1 MANIKVRA
9 RAVDMLGRQQIAGIP
24 TAIHELFKNAHD
36 AYAERIEVDY
46 FRRTRVLVIRDDGYG
61 MSRDDVENRWLTLGT
76 ESRVGANRPDSI
88 EDWTGPHN
96 LPRRSIM
103 GEKGIGRLAIA
114 AIAPITLMLTRAAR
128 PDGLH
133 DIVVALVHWGVFEQP
148 GLDISQIIVP
158 INEFPADTL
167 PTRKDVKRLA
177 REVRKNI
184 ESLQDELNEN
194 EYIRLLEKLEKV
206 ESISPEI
213 IDGTLRNFLKKEEKP
228 LSLKDDGGC
237 GTHFI
242 MLPTAPELNDD
253 IDGGTDKDA
262 SQLLRHLLGFSNT
275 ITGETPIIK
284 AEFRDHHLD
293 EYPEELIGP
302 GNFWLPDEYEKA
314 DHHFTG
320 TFDEFGQFTGTV
332 RVFGEEKPFVCNWAE
347 GRGRSTKCGPFTIDF
362 AAFQG
367 IWRESTLTKEDH
379 KIFMEKLYRIG
390 GLYIYRDNIRVLP
403 YGNSD
408 LDFLD
413 IEKRRTF
420 SAQDW
425 FFSYR
430 RLFGY
435 VGISHDQNRKLHEKA
450 GREGFRKNQAYRD
463 FRAVLINFFQRL
475 AFEFFRPDAPQSET
489 YWDKKVAYTQESKLL
504 DKQEKKAD
512 NRRKEFKKLLKLF
525 FDSYEGEVFE
535 KQAQDILQL
544 TKDKLLS
551 LSSLTDNSDLAV
563 GVRDLESE
571 IFKLLE
577 ALESAISITK
587 PRGLALNKTLEKD
600 WAAYQ
605 KTLQKVRE
613 KIVAPLKSE
622 ISTLI
627 RKTTESRISAS
638 QRREAVLGLL
648 ESQKDTL
655 LKELSSMRNEAYAAS
670 KNMQMTLKSVIREEF
685 SLFREE
691 VETMLLEFT
700 RKSAKDAGNIDDA
713 KEIVEKRIR
722 EIHERETSLLDSV
735 KRQMEDFAEAIIVRE
750 TVDDRV
756 GALEQKS
763 QRLEEQV
770 DFYSDFA
777 QMGMSVGILQHEFEK
792 AAKGLR
798 SAIRD
803 IKPWADGTPQLK
815 VIYARLRKSFD
826 HIDGYLKVIDPL
838 GRRVL
843 RKKVA
848 ISGDEIRVYL
858 MRVFRAELE
867 SNGISLNATDDFLS
881 RKVKCHSSAV
891 LGAFVN
897 VVDNAIYWV
906 ANGAK
911 GEKIISLDVDTE
923 GFTISNTGAGI
934 EERLRERIFDFGETS
949 KPGGR
954 GMGLAVSRDSM
965 RREGFE
971 LELIRS
977 GTNVNPVFRIKTKPK
992 GGEAE
997 KNAR

>member
-24 TAIHELFKNAHD
+24 TAIHELFKNSHD

-61 MSRDDVENRWLTLGT
+61 MSRNDVENRWLTLGT

-88 EDWTGPHN
+88 EDWAGPHN

-128 PDGLH
+128 PDSLH

-158 INEFPADTL
+158 INEIPADTL
-167 PTRKDVKRLA
+167 PTRQDVKRLA
-177 REVRKNI
+177 QEVRKNI

-194 EYIRLLEKLEKV
+194 EYIRLLEELEKV

-213 IDGTLRNFLKKEEKP
+213 MDRTLRNFLKKGEKP

-253 IDGGTDKDA
+253 IDGGTDKGA
-262 SQLLRHLLGFSNT
+262 SPLQRYLLGFSNT
-275 ITGETPIIK
+275 MTGEEPIVK

-320 TFDEFGQFTGTV
+320 TFDEFGQFAGTV

-347 GRGRSTKCGPFTIDF
+347 GRGRSTKCGSFTIDF
-362 AAFQG
+362 ATFQG
-367 IWRESTLTKEDH
+367 TWRESTLTKEDH

-390 GLYIYRDNIRVLP
+390 GLYIYRDNIRILP
-403 YGNSD
+403 YGHSD
-408 LDFLD
+408 YDFLD

-435 VGISHDQNRKLHEKA
+435 VGISHDQNSTLHEKA
-450 GREGFRKNQAYRD
+450 GREGFRQNQAYRD
-463 FRAVLINFFQRL
+463 FRAVLINFLQRL

-489 YWDKKVAYTQESKLL
+489 YWDKKVAYTQESILL
-504 DKQEKKAD
+504 DKQQKKAD
-512 NRRKEFKKLLKLF
+512 SRRKEFKKLLKLF
-525 FDSYEGEVFE
+525 FDRYEGEVFE
-535 KQAQDILQL
+535 KQAQAILQL

-571 IFKLLE
+571 IFKLLA
-577 ALESAISITK
+577 ALESAIGITK

-613 KIVAPLKSE
+613 EIVAPLKSE

-627 RKTTESRISAS
+627 RETTESRISAS
-638 QRREAVLGLL
+638 QRREVALGLL
-648 ESQKDTL
+648 ESQKNTL
-655 LKELSSMRNEAYAAS
+655 VKELSSMRNEAYAAS
-670 KNMQMTLKSVIREEF
+670 KNMQTTLKSVIREEF

-700 RKSAKDAGNIDDA
+700 RESAKDAGNIDDA

-798 SAIRD
+798 LAIRD

-838 GRRVL
+838 GRRVV

-848 ISGDEIRVYL
+848 ISGDDIRVYL
-858 MRVFRAELE
+858 MRVFRAELK

-881 RKVKCHSSAV
+881 RKVKCHSAAV

-911 GEKIISLDVDTE
+911 GEKIISLGVDTE
-923 GFTISNTGAGI
+923 GFIISNTGAGI
-934 EERLRERIFDFGETS
+934 EERLRERIFDFGETT

-954 GMGLAVSRDSM
+954 GMGLSVSRDSM

-977 GTNVNPVFRIKTKPK
+977 GTNVNPMFRIKTKQK
-992 GGEAE
+992 GEEA
-997 KNAR
+997 KNID

>member
-24 TAIHELFKNAHD
+24 TAIHELIKNTHD
-36 AYAERIEVDY
+36 AYAERVEIDY
-46 FRRTRVLVIRDDGYG
+46 FRRTKVLVIRDDGYG
-61 MSRDDVENRWLTLGT
+61 MTRDDVENRWLTLGT

-133 DIVVALVHWGVFEQP
+133 DLVVALVHWGVFEQP
-148 GLDISQIIVP
+148 GLDISQIVVP
-158 INEFPADTL
+158 INEFLPDTL
-167 PTRKDVKRLA
+167 PNRQDVKMLA
-177 REVRKNI
+177 QEVRENI
-184 ESLQDELNEN
+184 ESLQDELDEK
-194 EYIRLLEKLEKV
+194 EYIRLLAELENV

-213 IDGTLRNFLKKEEKP
+213 IDKTLRNFLKKGGRP
-228 LSLKDDGGC
+228 LSLKDDGGS

-242 MLPTAPELNDD
+242 MFPTAPELNDD
-253 IDGGTDKDA
+253 IDGRTERDA
-262 SQLLRHLLGFSNT
+262 SPLQKYLLGFSNT
-275 ITGETPIIK
+275 MTGEDPIVN

-302 GNFWLPDEYEKA
+302 SNFWLPDEYEKA

-320 TFDEFGQFTGTV
+320 SFDDFGQFTGTV

-347 GRGRSTKCGPFTIDF
+347 GRGRSTKCGSFTIDF
-362 AAFQG
+362 AALQG
-367 IWRESTLTKEDH
+367 GWRESTLAKEEH
-379 KIFMEKLYRIG
+379 KNFMDKLYRIG

-403 YGNSD
+403 YGHSD
-408 LDFLD
+408 YDFLD

-435 VGISHDQNRKLHEKA
+435 VGLSHDKNGNLQEKA
-450 GREGFRKNQAYRD
+450 GREGFRQNQAYRD
-463 FRAVLINFFQRL
+463 FRAVLINFLQRL

-489 YWDKKVAYTQESKLL
+489 YWEKKETHTEESKLL
-504 DKQEKKAD
+504 DKQQKKAD
-512 NRRKEFKKLLKLF
+512 NRRKEFKILLKLF
-525 FDSYEGEVFE
+525 FDRYEEEVFE
-535 KQAQDILQL
+535 KQAQDILYL
-544 TKDKLLS
+544 TKTKLLS

-563 GVRDLESE
+563 GVRNLESD
-571 IFKLLE
+571 IFKLLST
-577 ALESAISITK
+577 LQSSLSIIK
-587 PRGLALNKTLEKD
+587 PRGLALDKTLEKD

-605 KTLQKVRE
+605 NILQKVRE
-613 KIVAPLKSE
+613 EIVAPLKSE

-627 RKTTESRISAS
+627 RETTENRISAS
-638 QRREAVLGLL
+638 EHREAVLGLL
-648 ESQKDTL
+648 ESQRDNL
-655 LKELSSMRNEAYAAS
+655 VKELSSIRNEAYSAS
-670 KNMQMTLKSVIREEF
+670 KNMQTTLQLVIREEF
-685 SLFREE
+685 SYFREE

-700 RKSAKDAGNIDDA
+700 RKSAKDVRTIDGA
-713 KEIVEKRIR
+713 KEIFETRIR
-722 EIHERETSLLDSV
+722 EIKERESSLLESV
-735 KRQMEDFAEAIIVRE
+735 KRQMEDFTEAIRERE
-750 TVDDRV
+750 TVDDRL
-756 GALEQKS
+756 GAFEQKY
-763 QRLEEQV
+763 QRMEEQI

-815 VIYARLRKSFD
+815 IIYSRLRKSFD

-838 GRRVL
+838 GRRVM
-843 RKKVA
+843 REKVA
-848 ISGDEIRVYL
+848 LSGDEIRVYL
-858 MRVFRAELE
+858 MRIFRTELE
-867 SNGISLNATDDFLS
+867 SNSISMNATDEFLS
-881 RKVKCHSSAV
+881 RKVACHSAAV

-906 ANGAK
+906 TNGAK
-911 GEKIISLDVDTE
+911 DEKVISLDVDAE
-923 GFTISNTGAGI
+923 GFTISNNGPGI
-934 EERLRERIFDFGETS
+934 EERLHERIFDFGETT
-949 KPGGR
+949 KAGGR

-965 RREGFE
+965 RREGFD
-971 LELIRS
+971 LELLRS
-977 GTNVNPVFRIKTKPK
+977 GTNVNPLFRIKTQQ
-992 GGEAE
+992 GVEDAE
-997 KNAR
+997 YFD